1 MKTLCTILVLAAM
14 WTMGSAAMAASGGS
28 GASADHTIVYNRL
41 VSKSYYQDG
50 KGNLRHEWN
59 LTFPHIESVPSSDGH
74 SHWKH
79 SSIFGPDNIYIGFAG
94 LVADGF
100 DIKPGGC
107 WEWGFSLMRF
117 ATWSPS
123 NRFGIKSSLY
133 LTRTSYRIKGDDAF
147 HIDDMG
153 RTVCD
158 DALKQGA
165 SPLNY
170 RRQRLIHWSWRVPV
184 EMYVRM
190 RGGVRY
196 SVGIEGELRHH
207 VRSRARV
214 GHKKKYYIDRNN
226 LDVNPF
232 GWNLL
237 AGFGTDGYM
246 VFGRY
251 NLTDFFGDKSLVDA
265 QPFTVGINF
274 RL

>member
-28 GASADHTIVYNRL
+28 GASANETIVYNKL
-41 VSKSYYQDG
+41 VSKSYYRDG
-50 KGNLRHEWN
+50 NGNVRHKWN
-59 LTFPHIESVPSSDGH
+59 FNFPSVESIAPSDKH
-74 SHWKH
+74 SHWGH
-79 SSIFGPDNIYIGFAG
+79 SSIFGPDDIYIGFAG
-94 LVADGF
+94 VVADGF
-100 DIKPGGC
+100 DVKPGGC

-117 ATWSPS
+117 TTWSPS
-123 NRFGIKSSLY
+123 TRFGFNASLY
-133 LTRTSYRIKGDDAF
+133 LTRTSYRIKGNDAF
-147 HIDDMG
+147 HIDGQG

-158 DALKQGA
+158 DALQQGA

-170 RRQRLIHWSWRVPV
+170 SRQRLIHWSWRVPV
-184 EMYVRM
+184 EMYVRTS
-190 RGGVRY
+190 GGVRY
-196 SVGIEGELRHH
+196 SAGIEGELRHH

-232 GWNLL
+232 GWNVL
-237 AGFGTDGYM
+237 AGFGTDDFT

-274 RL
+274 KL